1 MPVIPI
7 ADLRDPRVDVFR
19 DLPTAH
25 LTRYSGLFIAEGEKL
40 VRRLAESDY
49 AVRSVL
55 AEEPFVELAL
65 SIVGDRA
72 PIYVVSREA
81 LVELVSF
88 KFHRGLLACGER
100 KPPLGV
106 DAFIETAPPMATF
119 VAAAHVCDPENLGG
133 ILRNAAAFGIDGVLI
148 GRGSADPFSRRV
160 LRVSM
165 GTAFRLR
172 IAYSQDLAADL
183 AALREKAGFETI
195 GALLSPEAEQLETAA
210 CGPRRVLVVG
220 NEGHGLPPEVAAVC
234 SRKVCLPMAPGVD
247 SLNVS
252 VASGV
257 FLYHFTRIGGRSDAS
272 SLALKGA

>member
-7 ADLRDPRVDVFR
+7 ADLRDPRVDVYR

-49 AVRSVL
+49 ATRSIL
-55 AEEPFVELAL
+55 AEESFVDLAQ
-65 SIVGDRA
+65 SIIGDRA
-72 PIYVVSREA
+72 PIYTLSRDV

-100 KPPLGV
+100 KAPFGV
-106 DAFIETAPPMATF
+106 ESLLAAAPAAATL

-133 ILRNAAAFGIDGVLI
+133 ILRNAAAFGVDGVLI

-172 IAYSQDLAADL
+172 LAYSNDLAADL
-183 AALREKAGFETI
+183 TALRRQGGFETI
-195 GALLSPEAEQLETAA
+195 GALLAPDAESLENAV
-210 CGPRRVLVVG
+210 CGGRKVLVVG
-220 NEGHGLPPEVAAVC
+220 NEGHGLSPDVAAAC
-234 SRKVCLPMAPGVD
+234 SRKVRLPMAAGVD

-257 FLYHFTRIGGRSDAS
+257 FLYHFTRIDARR
-272 SLALKGA
+272 GD